1 MTKIKT
7 KFFTVFAL
15 GAFLTVFQ
23 SNPALAE
30 CQAFPKLEFWGQMS
44 HASVQNYV
52 DNRLYGDW
60 GGYIEKLK
68 NIRNGLEK
76 IHRRN
81 RGAVLK
87 LKGRRVTLRGVKLA
101 YYIQK
106 SNERIAVVRC
116 LADVSDIAGLQ
127 NFATAAGGNDTRA
140 GSSYFPE
147 PDKKSEEY
155 RTLVTLLLSLV
166 AEMRK
171 RAIQRS
177 FIQNRKI
184 SVNDIIAR
192 SLRRQFAN

>member
-1 MTKIKT
+1 MNKIKIN
-7 KFFTVFAL
+7 FFAVFAL
-15 GAFLTVFQ
+15 GAFFAVFQ

-30 CQAFPKLEFWGQMS
+30 CRAFPKLDFWGNMS

-60 GGYIEKLK
+60 GGYIVKLE

-87 LKGRRVTLRGVKLA
+87 LKGRSIKLRGVKLA

-140 GSSYFPE
+140 GSSYFPD

-155 RTLVTLLLSLV
+155 RTLVTLPLSLV

-171 RAIQRS
+171 RATQRS
-177 FIQNRKI
+177 FIENRKV

>member
-1 MTKIKT
+1 
-7 KFFTVFAL
+7 
-15 GAFLTVFQ
+15 
-23 SNPALAE
+23 
-30 CQAFPKLEFWGQMS
+30 MS

-52 DNRLYGDW
+52 ETKFEGDW
-60 GGYIEKLK
+60 EDYLEKLE
-68 NIRNGLEK
+68 NIKIGLEGILIRGK
-76 IHRRN
+76 
-81 RGAVLK
+81 GAVVK
-87 LKGRRVTLRGVKLA
+87 MKGRRVTLRGVKLA

-106 SNERIAVVRC
+106 SNERIAVARC
-116 LADVSDIAGLQ
+116 LADGSDIAGLQ

-140 GSSYFPE
+140 GSSYFPD

-155 RTLVTLLLSLV
+155 RTLVTLPLSLV

-177 FIQNRKI
+177 FIENRKV

>member
-1 MTKIKT
+1 VNKIKIN
-7 KFFTVFAL
+7 FFTVFAL
-15 GAFLTVFQ
+15 GAFFAVFQ

-30 CQAFPKLEFWGQMS
+30 CRAFPKLDFWGNMS

-140 GSSYFPE
+140 ERRVPHLGNPSPVLGRRNAQAGDSTQLHRKPQGFRQRHHCPV
-147 PDKKSEEY
+147 P
-155 RTLVTLLLSLV
+155 
-166 AEMRK
+166 AE
-171 RAIQRS
+171 AIPQ
-177 FIQNRKI
+177 
-184 SVNDIIAR
+184 
-192 SLRRQFAN
+192 LRPCRRPVFS